1 MYFLFVAAN
10 TNLVPTNNVDVIEV
24 FLDNE
29 TCDLE
34 FQSDVDAS
42 GKYRYNS
49 YIATYNYV
57 YLYVS

>member
-1 MYFLFVAAN
+1 MYFLFVAGN
-10 TNLVPTNNVDVIEV
+10 SDLVSTNNIDIIQV

-34 FQSDVDAS
+34 FHSGVNAS
-42 GKYRYNS
+42 GKHSYNS

-57 YLYVS
+57 